1 MEKEINRLSFEN
13 ILWLVFIALGVASI
27 FANNLEKMFVATN
40 NKYYKEKANKIF
52 VSTVIITILI
62 YLYFFKRNYDAYLE
76 CKDKRLFQIK
86 LIGSCLLIAGSIC
99 LLYFQINDKSYLG
112 APEL

>member
-52 VSTVIITILI
+52 VTTIIITILI
-62 YLYFFKRNYDAYLE
+62 YLYFLRRNYDAYLNSSN
-76 CKDKRLFQIK
+76 KNLFQIK
-86 LIGSCLLIAGSIC
+86 G
-99 LLYFQINDKSYLG
+99 
-112 APEL
+112 